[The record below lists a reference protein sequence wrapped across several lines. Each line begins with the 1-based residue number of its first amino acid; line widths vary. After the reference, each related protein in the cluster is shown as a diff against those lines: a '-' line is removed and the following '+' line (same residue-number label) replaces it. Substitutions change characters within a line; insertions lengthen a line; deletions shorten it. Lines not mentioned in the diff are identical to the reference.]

1 MFITFFLICFSN
13 IFRTV
18 GLRVGGF
25 WVFCSMLMFETLV
38 GVAMGLAVGAAV
50 PSIESAK
57 AVSSALLTVNNLFA
71 GFYINIASLPI
82 IARWIPF
89 LDFFFWTFNAL
100 CVNEYQGLIFVC
112 DGPAETAC
120 LTTGEQVLASLSF
133 DHHTILYPVSGLS
146 MLFISYL
153 VIAFIMLLLSVM
165 RFMPLGYTGS
175 KYRRELNLPYDEDQL
190 KDFSDILTDFFIPSM
205 NKNVRNKNIMNI
217 NNKHK
222 VLSSVSSPMFS
233 MSQNEYTWGN
243 INGNNININV
253 TDSEHTVLSTLDS
266 PISTIS
272 HNDYERGYINGK
284 VMHKNDSSIDVNR
297 IKHTVLSTLD
307 SPMSL
312 ISEDEW
318 RYVLYLKKESAY
330 AHVFLQIK
338 YCKQFLVFDSS
349 IRL

>member
-1 MFITFFLICFSN
+1 
-13 IFRTV
+13 
-18 GLRVGGF
+18 
-25 WVFCSMLMFETLV
+25 MLMFETLV

-100 CVNEYQGLIFVC
+100 CVNEYQGLTFVC

-153 VIAFIMLLLSVM
+153 LTAFIMLLLSVM

-175 KYRRELNLPYDEDQL
+175 KYRGELNLPYAEDQE

-217 NNKHK
+217 DNKHT
-222 VLSSVSSPMFS
+222 VLSSVSSPMFF
-233 MSQNEYTWGN
+233 MSQNECKWRN
-243 INGNNININV
+243 INNHGNNITINV
-253 TDSEHTVLSTLDS
+253 STDSKHTVLSTVDS
-266 PISTIS
+266 PMSTLS
-272 HNDYERGYINGK
+272 HNDYEQGYINGNI
-284 VMHKNDSSIDVNR
+284 MHKHDISIDVNN
-297 IKHTVLSTLD
+297 IKHTVLSTAD

-312 ISEDEW
+312 ISEDGY
-318 RYVLYLKKESAY
+318 RYVYIY
-330 AHVFLQIK
+330 IYK
-338 YCKQFLVFDSS
+338 YV
-349 IRL
+349 